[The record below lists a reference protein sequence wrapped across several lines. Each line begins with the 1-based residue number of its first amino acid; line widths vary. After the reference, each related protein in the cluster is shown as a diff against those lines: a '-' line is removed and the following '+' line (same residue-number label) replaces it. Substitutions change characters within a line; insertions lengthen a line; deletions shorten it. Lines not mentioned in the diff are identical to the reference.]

1 LTDRIADNAEAGL
14 TLQSVHAPSEPTAK
28 SRLRDALRVTI
39 TLRHRPSV

>member
-28 SRLRDALRVTI
+28 SRLRDALR
-39 TLRHRPSV
+39 LRSLFATVHQY